1 MGGSGEFAYNWGV
14 DISDSTADAVTV
26 PSRIRRFGLPVGWE
40 VLLAFLVSL
49 AASAVNDKLCLA
61 VLAMATCGLVWRHRG
76 SPSSAL
82 GIVFTTNCEAPLL
95 RRVHDLYHGFSPGSP
110 ILVASY
116 IAFPVLALIVSRE
129 LPRFRKGEFVSV
141 ILAGIGLLWA
151 YCVGILG
158 IGIVPATIQMLQ
170 YSAGPIAF
178 AYVVANSGK
187 FDLKLFC
194 RWLAVLGLI
203 EGAYGLFQWI
213 QPPSW
218 DLVWFHGVKEQLAGG
233 QPLPF
238 QMRTWGTLNIV
249 SPFAYFLAFI
259 LTVILDTPK
268 FLLVTPVMIAALAT
282 TQARAAWGTLVVGW
296 CLALVLARFRDKGK
310 VLLAIAS
317 TLAIVSVLA
326 LPFSSRL
333 EGLAKRLQTVDNLQQ
348 DNSFQDRGGLL
359 AAAVQGGVFDDPV
372 GVGMGASGSA
382 ARLTGSG
389 ISGIDNG
396 FLQTA
401 YIFGWV
407 GTFFFIGGFFW
418 GLGRSL
424 SAVGRMTRLEV
435 QFLAALIGLFGANIF
450 ESSFDDMKGV
460 LLWVSLGIVSTNSL
474 RRSPG
479 MAGDGTSA
487 EEPSEVVVMAA
498 DAESVP

>member
-1 MGGSGEFAYNWGV
+1 MRDFAYNWGV
-14 DISDSTADAVTV
+14 DISDSTDDAVTV
-26 PSRIRRFGLPVGWE
+26 PSSTRRIGLPVGWE
-40 VLLAFLVSL
+40 VLVAFLVSL
-49 AASAVNDKLCLA
+49 AAAVVNDKLCLA
-61 VLAMATCGLVWRHRG
+61 VLATATCWLVWRHKD

-95 RRVHDLYHGFSPGSP
+95 RRVHDLHHGFSPGSP

-116 IAFPVLALIVSRE
+116 IAFPILALIVVRD

-187 FDLKLFC
+187 FDLKMFC

-203 EGAYGLFQWI
+203 EGAYGVFQWI
-213 QPPSW
+213 QPPPW
-218 DLVWFHGVKEQLAGG
+218 DLVWFHGVKEELAGG

-249 SPFAYFLAFI
+249 SPYAYFLAFV
-259 LTVILDTPK
+259 LTVVLDTPK

-282 TQARAAWGTLVVGW
+282 TQARSAWGTLAAGW
-296 CLALVLARFRDKGK
+296 GLALLFAKFRDKGK

-317 TLAIVSVLA
+317 TLAIVGVLA
-326 LPFSSRL
+326 LPFAGRL
-333 EGLAKRLQTVDNLQQ
+333 EGLSKRLQTVGNIQG
-348 DNSFQDRGGLL
+348 DNSFQGRTDLL
-359 AAAVQGGVFDDPV
+359 DAAVQGGVFNDPI
-372 GVGMGASGSA
+372 GVGLGASGTA
-382 ARLTGSG
+382 ARLSGSG
-389 ISGIDNG
+389 LSGIDNG

-407 GTFFFIGGFFW
+407 GCFFFVGGFFS
-418 GLGRSL
+418 GLARGLWRRRDL
-424 SAVGRMTRLEV
+424 SRTGTLFLGAV
-435 QFLAALIGLFGANIF
+435 IGLFSANLF
-450 ESSFDDMKGV
+450 ESSFDDLKGV
-460 LLWVSLGIVSTNSL
+460 MLWVGLGIINLSI
-474 RRSPG
+474 RSKDSNPDEGQELAGHGPG
-479 MAGDGTSA
+479 PDL
-487 EEPSEVVVMAA
+487 PSVV
-498 DAESVP
+498 